1 MKIPQK
7 GLPASEVLKRL
18 KQKKTADGPWE
29 EGRLFGHV
37 FLAGEEAR
45 QLVEQANILFLT
57 ENGLDP
63 TIFKSLLELER
74 EVISMAL
81 HLLGGD
87 EGSVGNFTSGGTES
101 IMLALKTARD
111 YMREKRPE
119 ITQAE
124 VVLARTAHAAFFKAC
139 HYLDLKPVVVPV
151 DEDTFKAIPEEM
163 EKAITPQT
171 ILLVGSAPSYAH
183 GVIDPIEEIAGLA
196 KERDLLCHVD
206 ACMGGMYLPF
216 LRKLG
221 YELPLFDLSVP
232 GVTSLSVDF
241 HKLGYAAKGA
251 SAVLYN
257 SSELRQYQLFAC
269 ADWTGYVVV
278 NNAVQSSKSGGP
290 LAAAWAI
297 LQFLGEEGYLQRCG
311 QIQEAVEKMV
321 ERINKMKGLRVLGRP
336 ESNLLAFAS
345 ESPSF
350 SVFELSEFMQQK
362 GWHLQIQLS
371 VDNSPA
377 SIHFTLIPPNLP
389 HIDTFLNDLQESI
402 HMLSAREEGPALSPG
417 AMQEILSQ
425 IRKYGAASLDK
436 LAPQIGMAEGGLPDM
451 TLVNTLLDQL
461 EPSLREV
468 LLKRFMNELFQ

>member
-1 MKIPQK
+1 MKE
-7 GLPASEVLKRL
+7 ASE
-18 KQKKTADGPWE
+18 
-29 EGRLFGHV
+29 
-37 FLAGEEAR
+37 
-45 QLVEQANILFLT
+45 
-57 ENGLDP
+57 
-63 TIFKSLLELER
+63 
-74 EVISMAL
+74 
-81 HLLGGD
+81 
-87 EGSVGNFTSGGTES
+87 NFTSGGTES

-257 SSELRQYQLFAC
+257 SSELRQYQLFC
-269 ADWTGYVVV
+269 LCRLD
-278 NNAVQSSKSGGP
+278 
-290 LAAAWAI
+290 
-297 LQFLGEEGYLQRCG
+297 
-311 QIQEAVEKMV
+311 
-321 ERINKMKGLRVLGRP
+321 GLR
-336 ESNLLAFAS
+336 
-345 ESPSF
+345 
-350 SVFELSEFMQQK
+350 
-362 GWHLQIQLS
+362 
-371 VDNSPA
+371 
-377 SIHFTLIPPNLP
+377 
-389 HIDTFLNDLQESI
+389 
-402 HMLSAREEGPALSPG
+402 
-417 AMQEILSQ
+417 
-425 IRKYGAASLDK
+425 
-436 LAPQIGMAEGGLPDM
+436 GG
-451 TLVNTLLDQL
+451 
-461 EPSLREV
+461 E
-468 LLKRFMNELFQ
+468 